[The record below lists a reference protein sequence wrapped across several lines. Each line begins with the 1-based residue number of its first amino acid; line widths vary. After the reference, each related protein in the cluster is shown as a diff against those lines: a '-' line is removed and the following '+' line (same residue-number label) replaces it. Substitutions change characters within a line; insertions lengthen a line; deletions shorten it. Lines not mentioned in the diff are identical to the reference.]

1 MVGFYRYFKGETW
14 EWQPENNCKWHLRS
28 EISNNR
34 SKRTGRIMIAK
45 TYKAQVDLLLQVLP
59 YVAKEKMFALKG
71 GTAINLFVRNMPR
84 LSVDIDLTYVVIDS
98 REEALKSIQKGLVRI
113 KADLEKGIPAIKVHS
128 VPLNKGS
135 DVKLNCQYK
144 NAQIKIEV
152 NTITRGIVFPTQ
164 LMQVVEPVQDEF
176 GKFAA
181 INVVSLAEL
190 YGGKICA
197 AIDRQHPRDLFDIK
211 LLYDNEGITDDI
223 WHGFLAGL
231 ISHYKPI
238 SELLSPILKDQ
249 KSAFDNQFSGM
260 TSDTFTYENYE
271 KTKFILIEDIQQRLS
286 ENEKKFLLSFEN
298 GEPDWNLFPVAKAK
312 DLPAVKWKL
321 QNVRKLKNSNP
332 KKHEQALFELKKTL
346 RI

>member
-1 MVGFYRYFKGETW
+1 
-14 EWQPENNCKWHLRS
+14 
-28 EISNNR
+28 
-34 SKRTGRIMIAK
+34 MIAN

-59 YVAKEKMFALKG
+59 YVAKEKIFALKG
-71 GTAINLFVRNMPR
+71 GTAINLFIRNMPR
-84 LSVDIDLTYVVIDS
+84 LSVDVDLTYTVIDP
-98 REEALKSIQKGLVRI
+98 RDVALKNIEEGLSRI
-113 KADLEKGIPAIKVHS
+113 KVNLEKRIPGITVHS

-164 LMQVVEPVQDEF
+164 LIQVVEPVQDEF

-197 AIDRQHPRDLFDIK
+197 AMDRQHPRDLFDIK

-223 WHGFLAGL
+223 WRGFLIGL

-238 SELLSPILKDQ
+238 IELLFPKLKDQ

-260 TSDTFTYENYE
+260 TIDKFTYDDYEQTRKVLIETIQQKLSDTE
-271 KTKFILIEDIQQRLS
+271 KRFI
-286 ENEKKFLLSFEN
+286 LSFES
-298 GEPDWNLFPVAKAK
+298 GEPDWSLFTDKNAK

-346 RI
+346 GI